1 MADDSDALV
10 LQVSA
15 DLAPLFSGLEQGLRA
30 VRDKI
35 QSAREAGNIKLS
47 ADIDG
52 LLRQLAGV
60 TPQVEKWAKD
70 ASGKAEIKPTVDTE
84 PLTREMAEM
93 QHDVTYTLSRAF
105 DVSPFVSRM
114 VSNASAMESA
124 WLPAARNMGTALK
137 AMDFAGAAVQV
148 KGFYSSL
155 QTAASGLGFLTKGL
169 LVAGAAYA
177 GWQIGT
183 WINEVTGLRDALN
196 DAGHTVI
203 GYTEAELE
211 AERARME
218 SKYGID
224 MTIEALRIFI
234 QLSAETRNAIIQ
246 QAVAT
251 GNLTITV
258 NELNQ
263 AIKEQTQAQQS
274 AYLNNLWD
282 NDRASLQ
289 NYIEYYKKSRKE
301 QIALDIAANQEALL
315 HATSLAEQNRL
326 MKERDSLNRQASQEA
341 TRKSVSPRGGAVQS
355 ADTGEAARVAKANED
370 AANRAADAWAGAQ
383 AEMAVAAMDAMNR
396 ELAAIDKKEAKYK
409 EELYA
414 ATADAQAIRDGL
426 IQIEEDKQRALAE
439 IKERYRQQELQKAQ
453 AAIQKEQQEAEAS
466 YNRARTALQAQMRN
480 MLDPIGAMVESA
492 YNSLN
497 QRATAFAETFRSMV
511 APLQSAFNSLLMGM
525 KVNWG
530 NVLRQMIVQFAMVFV
545 NQFLAWVGTMIMQ
558 WITGE
563 TTKTAATATGA
574 AARVGITAAET
585 AATTTLTVAA
595 LDLAVAE
602 IFAAHAGIPFAG
614 VSIATGFVA
623 QMMATYAAFAAMAQG
638 LVTASKGA
646 AVAFA
651 EGGWIN
657 QPTYAL
663 MGEAGERELVAPE
676 TSFTDAI
683 REVIINAREGM
694 PALAP
699 AGGGSLSSHL
709 HLHGVGFTDTGDAG
723 LVRALTRKIN
733 KTNKELT
740 GKSFKGARA

>member
-10 LQVSA
+10 LQVAA
-15 DLAPLFSGLEQGLRA
+15 DLAPLFSGLEQGLRV

-35 QSAREAGNIKLS
+35 QSAKEAGNIKLS

-52 LLRQLAGV
+52 LLRQLSGV

-70 ASGKAEIKPTVDTE
+70 ASGKAEIKPTVDTA

-148 KGFYSSL
+148 KGFYGAL
-155 QTAASGLGFLTKGL
+155 QQAASGLGLLTKGL

-183 WINEVTGLRDALN
+183 WINDVTGLRDAVN
-196 DAGHTVI
+196 DAGHTVK
-203 GYTEAELE
+203 GYTDAELE
-211 AERARME
+211 AEQARLKA
-218 SKYGID
+218 KYGID
-224 MTIEALRIFI
+224 MTIEALRIFV
-234 QLSAETRNAIIQ
+234 QLSAETRHAIVQ
-246 QAVAT
+246 QAEAT
-251 GNLTITV
+251 GNLTISV

-274 AYLNNLWD
+274 AYLSDLWD
-282 NDRASLQ
+282 KDRASLQ

-301 QIALDIAANQEALL
+301 QIALDIDANQQALL
-315 HATSLAEQNRL
+315 QAKSQAEQNKL
-326 MKERDSLNRQASQEA
+326 LKERDSLMRQAAQEA
-341 TRKSVSPRGGAVQS
+341 TRKSAAPRSGGIQS
-355 ADTGEAARVAKANED
+355 VDTGEAARIAKANEE

-383 AEMAVAAMDAMNR
+383 AEMAAAAMDEMNR

-414 ATADAQAIRDGL
+414 ATMDAEAIKTGL
-426 IQIEEDKQRALAE
+426 IQIEEDKQRAISE

-453 AAIQKEQQEAEAS
+453 AAMQKEEQEMEAA
-466 YNRARTALQAQMRN
+466 YNRARTALQAQVRN

-497 QRATAFAETFRSMV
+497 QRAAAFAETFRSMMS
-511 APLQSAFNSLLMGM
+511 PLQNAFNSLLMGM
-525 KVNWG
+525 RVNWG
-530 NVLRQMIVQFAMVFV
+530 NVLKQMIVQFAMVFV
-545 NQFLAWVGTMIMQ
+545 NQFIAWVGTMIMQ

-595 LDLAVAE
+595 LDLAIAE

-623 QMMATYAAFAAMAQG
+623 QMMATYTAFAAMAQG

-740 GKSFKGARA
+740 EKSFKGARA